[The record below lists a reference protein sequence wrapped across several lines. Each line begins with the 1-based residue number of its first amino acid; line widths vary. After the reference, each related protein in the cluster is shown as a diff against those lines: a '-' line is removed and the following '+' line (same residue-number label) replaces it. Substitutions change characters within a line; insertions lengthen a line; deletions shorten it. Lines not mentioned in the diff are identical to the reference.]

1 MRTKHKLT
9 KTICNKQLLMFFLG
23 KHLKWQIENLL
34 NESHYKFY
42 KHCCAFIQMLSKQKK
57 NHGEIHKRTSS
68 FKMCLFKL
76 FRTVPKGFSFFLF
89 VFLFQKMTE
98 NLHYFLLCFTCI
110 LRILWIGYIYNY
122 NRYMSYEWKYEFKLK
137 DCLFIKAVKL
147 S

>member
-9 KTICNKQLLMFFLG
+9 KTFCNKQLLMFFLG

-42 KHCCAFIQMLSKQKK
+42 KHCCAFIQILSKQKK
-57 NHGEIHKRTSS
+57 NHGEIHKRTLS

-89 VFLFQKMTE
+89 VFFISKNDRKFTLFSAV
-98 NLHYFLLCFTCI
+98 F
-110 LRILWIGYIYNY
+110 YIHFKNFM
-122 NRYMSYEWKYEFKLK
+122 NRL
-137 DCLFIKAVKL
+137 DI
-147 S
+147 